1 MANDWDEMTNDE
13 KLEILR
19 RQMERI
25 LAALNALTSDVDQTW
40 DTVRG
45 TTSELN
51 RISKDIGTLKSL
63 WPYTKKHSRAV

>member
-13 KLEILR
+13 KIEILR
-19 RQMERI
+19 RQMACI
-25 LAALNALTSDVDQTW
+25 LAALTALTSDVDQTW
-40 DTVRG
+40 DTMRG
-45 TTSELN
+45 TTSEMN